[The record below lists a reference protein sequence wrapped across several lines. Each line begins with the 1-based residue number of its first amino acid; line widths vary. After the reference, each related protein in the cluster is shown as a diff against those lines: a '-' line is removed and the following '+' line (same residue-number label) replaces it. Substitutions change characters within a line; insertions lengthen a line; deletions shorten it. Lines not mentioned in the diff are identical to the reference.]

1 MSSPAIATI
10 IKMVESLPRDA
21 QERLVD
27 HIRDYI
33 AELNDEM
40 RWDDSFKRTKT
51 SLVSAARRAKQEIAE
66 GRSMSMD
73 GISTVSKI

>member
-1 MSSPAIATI
+1 MSSPTIATI
-10 IKMVESLPRDA
+10 IKMVESLPSDA
-21 QERLVD
+21 QEKLAD

-33 AELNDEM
+33 AELDDEM

-51 SLVSAARRAKQEIAE
+51 SLVSVARRAKQEIAE

>member
-1 MSSPAIATI
+1 
-10 IKMVESLPRDA
+10 MVESLPSDA